1 MTTHLSFANL
11 VDLAENQMTAEEKS
25 TATNHLLSCSLCA
38 SELQRVEQTIALMR
52 TDKSVD
58 VPSELLKQTLAVF
71 RQPKTSGESVWRRI
85 VAALSFDSRTLT
97 PAFGVRSAAATS
109 RQLLYTAEDSDI
121 DLRITGRDDKWVV
134 SGQVL
139 GQDCSGG
146 IVEIEGEQGSA
157 TTTLNDQCE
166 FTLPAIAGGNCSIR
180 LRLNNLIVE
189 IPQLELKA

>member
-38 SELQRVEQTIALMR
+38 TELDRVEQTIKLMK
-52 TDKSVD
+52 TDKTVD
-58 VPSELLKQTLAVF
+58 APPELLKEAIAVF
-71 RQPKTSGESVWRRI
+71 RRRKGSASSALRRI
-85 VAALSFDSRTLT
+85 VAALSFDSLTLT
-97 PAFGVRSAAATS
+97 PAFGVRSAPASS
-109 RQLLYTAEDSDI
+109 RQLLYTAEETDI
-121 DLRITGRDDKWVV
+121 DLRITGHDDKWVV

-146 IVEIEGEQGSA
+146 LVEIEAEQGSA
-157 TTTLNDQCE
+157 AATLNDECE
-166 FTLPAIAGGNCSIR
+166 FTLPAVSGASCSIR
-180 LRLNNLIVE
+180 LRLNNLTVE

>member
-25 TATNHLLSCSLCA
+25 TATNHLLSCSHCA
-38 SELQRVEQTIALMR
+38 TELKQVEQTIALMR
-52 TDKSVD
+52 TDQSVD
-58 VPSELLKQTLAVF
+58 APPELLQQAIAVF
-71 RQPKTSGESVWRRI
+71 RKRKASGESVWRRI

-121 DLRITGRDDKWVV
+121 DLRITGRDDKWVI

-166 FTLPAIAGGNCSIR
+166 FTLPAISGGNCLIR

>member
-1 MTTHLSFANL
+1 MTTHLSFTNL
-11 VDLAENQMTAEEKS
+11 LDLAENQMTAEERS

-38 SELQRVEQTIALMR
+38 NELERVEQTIALMR
-52 TDKSVD
+52 TDQSVD
-58 VPSELLKQTLAVF
+58 APPELLNQAVAVF
-71 RQPKTSGESVWRRI
+71 RQDKASRESLWRHV

-121 DLRITGRDDKWVV
+121 DLRIIGSDDKWVV

-139 GQDCSGG
+139 GQDCHDGV
-146 IVEIEGEQGSA
+146 VEIEGDHESE

-166 FTLPAIAGGNCSIR
+166 FTLHAISGGRCSIR

-189 IPQLELKA
+189 IPQLELKV